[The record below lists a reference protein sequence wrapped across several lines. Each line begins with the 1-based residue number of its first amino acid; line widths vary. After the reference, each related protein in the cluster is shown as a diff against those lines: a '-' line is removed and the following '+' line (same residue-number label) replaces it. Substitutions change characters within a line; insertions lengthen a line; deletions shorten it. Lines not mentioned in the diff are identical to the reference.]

1 MQEMRVETC
10 VANIVYINNS
20 TNVWI
25 WWMRLMVLT
34 VF

>member
-20 TNVWI
+20 TNV
-25 WWMRLMVLT
+25 
-34 VF
+34 